1 MKKIRERTN
10 NSTLRLQDEIMRSIM
25 CEIRRIWS
33 YGGDENM
40 DGVVDNVRFNF
51 LYIDTYSFG
60 RKWVFPESIVPYN
73 MFRYI
78 ESGMGTFFVNDEEII
93 VRKNQI
99 AYIPRG
105 SRLSCYAQT
114 DNFSFTS
121 IRFTTSVYFEGGD
134 FLADY
139 YGIPKV
145 IECQGE
151 KQYFEMIYNWI
162 KIENPARMFF
172 VRGYLEVLIGTLI
185 TRVNGNGKLE
195 SKREVKVEDYNL
207 EKIRYRIRK
216 AGNQIDPRIQVV
228 VDYILLHPS
237 EQYTPIRMAEMAE
250 LSKQRFSCLFKEQ
263 IGKSPMA
270 YIKELRLT
278 TAARKLLVSNDNISD
293 IAYEVG
299 YEDPNYFIREF
310 KSAFGY
316 TPKQYR
322 QAAKE

>member
-1 MKKIRERTN
+1 M
-10 NSTLRLQDEIMRSIM
+10 S
-25 CEIRRIWS
+25 
-33 YGGDENM
+33 
-40 DGVVDNVRFNF
+40 GVVDNVRFNF

-60 RKWVFPESIVPYN
+60 RKWVFSESMVPYN

-78 ESGMGTFFVNDEEII
+78 ESGTGTFFIDDKEI
-93 VRKNQI
+93 VVSKNQI
-99 AYIPRG
+99 VYIPRG

-121 IRFTTSVYFEGGD
+121 IRFTTSVYFDGGD

-139 YGIPKV
+139 YGIPT
-145 IECQGE
+145 IMECEGE
-151 KQYFEMIYNWI
+151 KQYFEMIFNWV
-162 KIENPARMFF
+162 KKENPSRMFF
-172 VRGYLEVLIGTLI
+172 VRGYLEILIGTLI
-185 TRVNGNGKLE
+185 ARVNVDEKLE
-195 SKREVKVEDYNL
+195 RESELSDEAYNL
-207 EKIRYRIRK
+207 EKIRNRIHNV
-216 AGNQIDPRIQVV
+216 GNKIDPRIQVV

-237 EQYTPIRMAEMAE
+237 EQYTPQRMAEMAE

>member
-1 MKKIRERTN
+1 MVN
-10 NSTLRLQDEIMRSIM
+10 
-25 CEIRRIWS
+25 
-33 YGGDENM
+33 
-40 DGVVDNVRFNF
+40 GVVDNVRFNF

-60 RKWVFPESIVPYN
+60 RKWVFPESMVPYN

-78 ESGMGTFFVNDEEII
+78 ESGTGTFFIDDEEIT
-93 VRKNQI
+93 VEKNQI
-99 AYIPRG
+99 VYIPRG

-139 YGIPKV
+139 YGIPK
-145 IECQGE
+145 IMECQGE
-151 KQYFEMIYNWI
+151 KQYFEMIYSWV
-162 KIENPARMFF
+162 KKENAARMFF

-185 TRVNGNGKLE
+185 ARVNSDEKNE
-195 SKREVKVEDYNL
+195 RINEINDEEYNL
-207 EKIRYRIRK
+207 EKIRYRIHK
-216 AGNQIDPRIQVV
+216 ADNKIDPRIQVV
-228 VDYILLHPS
+228 IDYVLLHPA
-237 EQYTPIRMAEMAE
+237 EQYTPKSMAEMAE

-293 IAYEVG
+293 ISYEVG

-322 QAAKE
+322 QAAKD